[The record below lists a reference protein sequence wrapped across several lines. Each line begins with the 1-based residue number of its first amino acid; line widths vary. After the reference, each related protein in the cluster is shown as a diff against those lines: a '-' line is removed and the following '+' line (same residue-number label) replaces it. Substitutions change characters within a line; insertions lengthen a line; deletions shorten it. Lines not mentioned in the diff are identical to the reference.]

1 MVYFDNSATTQID
14 KHVLETY
21 INVATTYF
29 ANPSSLHRLGDESK
43 QLLEQARKQVSQLLE
58 VTPEEIYFTSSA
70 TEANNWVLQPLALKA
85 REQHPECNRVLLSAI
100 EHPSVLQ
107 NKKWLEQQGIMV
119 EFIPVDASGQI
130 VFEELKKLLNNE
142 VLIISTM
149 AVNNEMGAIQS
160 LDKIAELLQDY
171 PSVLW
176 HVDGVQAVTT
186 CFDLLKH
193 PRIDALCL
201 SGHKFHAGRGTGIA
215 MLRNRL
221 CKVPLL
227 FGGSQEWGLRSGTE
241 NLASI
246 VATAKALRIAVEQQE
261 TTYQRLLKYK
271 TNITQ
276 VLLNQGWKIFSNEKT
291 APNIICA
298 SYPGIPGEV
307 LVNAFQTY
315 DCYISTTSACS
326 SKRKQTHH
334 TLQAMQVSEYLSK
347 SAIRISMS
355 HQTTEE
361 DISYL
366 LDVILK
372 VTQQFK

>member
-1 MVYFDNSATTQID
+1 MAYFDNSATTQID
-14 KHVLETY
+14 KQVLETY

-43 QLLEQARKQVSQLLE
+43 QLLEQARKQVAQLLS
-58 VTPEEIYFTSSA
+58 VSPEEIYFTSSA
-70 TEANNWVLQPLALKA
+70 TEANNWVLQSLVLQV

-107 NKKWLEQQGIMV
+107 NKEWLEKQGIVV
-119 EFIPVDASGQI
+119 EFIPVDSSGQI
-130 VFEELKKLLNNE
+130 IIDDLKRLLNNE
-142 VLIISTM
+142 VLLMSTM
-149 AVNNEMGAIQS
+149 AVNNEMGAIQP
-160 LDKIAELLQDY
+160 LDELAGLLQHY

-176 HVDGVQAVTT
+176 HVDGVQAVTA
-186 CFDLLKH
+186 CFELLKH
-193 PRIDALCL
+193 PRIDALSL

-221 CKVPLL
+221 SKVPLL
-227 FGGSQEWGLRSGTE
+227 FGGSQERGLRSGTE

-246 VATAKALRIAVEQQE
+246 VATSKALRLAVEQQE
-261 TTYQRLLKYK
+261 ATYQRLSKYK
-271 TNITQ
+271 TNIIQ
-276 VLLNQGWKIFSNEKT
+276 VLLDQGWKIFSNEKT
-291 APNIICA
+291 VPNIICA

-315 DCYISTTSACS
+315 HCYISTTSACS

-334 TLQAMQVSEYLSK
+334 TLQAMQVPEYLSK
-347 SAIRISMS
+347 SAIRISTS
-355 HQTTEE
+355 QQTTEE
-361 DISYL
+361 EISYL
-366 LDVILK
+366 LDVIVK